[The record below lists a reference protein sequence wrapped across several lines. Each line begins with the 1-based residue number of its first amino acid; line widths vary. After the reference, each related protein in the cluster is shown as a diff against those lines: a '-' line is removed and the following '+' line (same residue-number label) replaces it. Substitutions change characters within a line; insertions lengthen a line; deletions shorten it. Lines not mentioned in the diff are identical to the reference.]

1 MCDSCGCGQPPEAV
15 TFRKPGEAGA
25 AGGHGHHHH
34 DHGHGHH
41 HDHDHDHDHDHGHH
55 HHDHGHDHHH
65 PHDHGASRTLQVEQ
79 DILQQNNLL
88 AQRNRGWFEAKD
100 ILALNLVSSPGSGKT
115 TLLERT
121 LTDLK
126 GEFPVAVIEGDQ
138 QTLNDADRI
147 AATGAPVI
155 QVNTGKGCHLDAAM
169 IRRACDE
176 LAPGDRSVLMI
187 ENVGNLVCP
196 AMFDLGEAAKV
207 VVISVTEGADK
218 PLKYPTMFAAADL
231 CLINKIDLL
240 PYVDF
245 DVDACEEAARRV
257 NPRLEFGRVSATT
270 GEGLDGWY
278 AWLRDR
284 RPGA

>member
-1 MCDSCGCGQPPEAV
+1 MCDTCGCGQPPEAV
-15 TFRKPGEAGA
+15 TYRKPGEP
-25 AGGHGHHHH
+25 GHYHDHHHDHHH
-34 DHGHGHH
+34 DHGHTLDHHDHNHHHH
-41 HDHDHDHDHDHGHH
+41 HDHDHDHGT
-55 HHDHGHDHHH
+55 
-65 PHDHGASRTLQVEQ
+65 SRTLQVET

-88 AQRNRGWFEAKD
+88 AQRNRGWFEAKN
-100 ILALNLVSSPGSGKT
+100 ILVLNLVSSPGSGKT

-121 LTDLK
+121 ITALK
-126 GEFPVAVIEGDQ
+126 NEVPVSVIEGDQ

-155 QVNTGKGCHLDAAM
+155 QVNTGKGCHLDAQM

-176 LAPGDRSVLMI
+176 LAPADQSLLMI

-207 VVISVTEGADK
+207 VIISVTEGDDK

-245 DVDACEEAARRV
+245 DVDKCEQAARTV
-257 NPRLEFGRVSATT
+257 NPRLEFRRVSATT
-270 GEGLDGWY
+270 GEGLDQWY
-278 AWLRDR
+278 AWLKDQLKDR
-284 RPGA
+284 LRSPRTGS